1 MKSLNISI
9 VISTFN
15 HNKYFDELIETLISV
30 MKNTVYN
37 FEVIIVNDGSDYRNI
52 WDTIIRLSQKFKNLR
67 GINLDKNIGQQKSII
82 CGLSKT
88 KGDLVI
94 TMDDDFKHNPKD
106 IPYLISEIL
115 SNDDLMCVNCI
126 YTNEKKNLIRNLGSK
141 LFSFIIR
148 YFYSF
153 SNYTGRSSFRIIRRS
168 LVHNIIEFRTR
179 KPQIGPI
186 ITSLTSQIKSI
197 FKENDD
203 VRNSKS
209 RHKYFDFVSMTI
221 DSLIYVSN
229 IPIKIFIYIG
239 VMSIFISLFLSIYF
253 LLSWY
258 INSTHV
264 PGFTSQ
270 VLLILFFGGLS
281 LSGIGIIGIYIFRI
295 LNEITGPNDYLI
307 KNDTDNENQ

>member
-15 HNKYFDELIETLISV
+15 HNKYFDELIKTLINI
-30 MKNTVYN
+30 MENTAYDY
-37 FEVIIVNDGSDYRNI
+37 EVIIVNDGSDHRNV
-52 WDTIIRLSQKFKNLR
+52 WDTIISLSAKYKNIR

-82 CGLSKT
+82 CGLSKA

-106 IPYLISEIL
+106 IPNLINEIL
-115 SNDDLMCVNCI
+115 TNEDLLCINCV
-126 YTNEKKNLIRNLGSK
+126 YTNEKKNLIRDLGSK
-141 LFSFIIR
+141 LFGFIIR
-148 YFYSF
+148 YFYS
-153 SNYTGRSSFRIIRRS
+153 SSKNKDRSSFRILRKS
-168 LVHNIIEFRTR
+168 LVYNIIEFRTKR
-179 KPQIGPI
+179 PQIGPI
-186 ITSLTSQIKSI
+186 IMSLTGQVKSI

-203 VRNSKS
+203 VRNFKS

-221 DSLIYVSN
+221 DSLIYVSS
-229 IPIKIFIYIG
+229 IPIKFFIYVGAI
-239 VMSIFISLFLSIYF
+239 SIFISLFLSIYF

-258 INSTHV
+258 INSTTV

-295 LNEITGPNDYLI
+295 LNEITGPNNYLI
-307 KNDTDNENQ
+307 KDDTDNENQ